1 MSEIKIGEGV
11 SRVESVQIPDKESQ
25 EEGSVTPEMQNGL
38 ASEICAVNEN
48 LQAIDGRI
56 SARAIRLGADA
67 SDIDVANKW
76 VGLDQKK
83 CALQERLRR
92 LAAAGATMM
101 AFSMPAFAQEAPDTD
116 RTIEPTKIAM
126 LQSTAERVNM
136 GDATIHVG
144 SKTVLEKHN
153 ENTSIEGEPQ
163 SKEYVPDIPDDK
175 MEVVRN
181 IPSPDT
187 ALPELTSKTE
197 AGELHSLNSV
207 DLEKLGIDRAILDAM
222 DKVAQA
228 IVGKGVASPEALSAL
243 GDLIKAKQGEIG
255 DSMAEKFVPFYSG
268 GKKIK
273 EAMSGELKEGGS
285 RFVHFLKGLGSVV
298 LDYATFGRGS
308 AALEALAKAK
318 KAVTAADTIENTTEA
333 INLLN
338 YMEKNPGNFSGIM
351 TQLNAFLEHKTIS
364 QQAGE
369 GIEKAIVGESNT
381 HKSLANGKVDRK
393 SSVVESQPKG

>member
-11 SRVESVQIPDKESQ
+11 SRVESMQIPGKESR
-25 EEGSVTPEMQNGL
+25 EEGMVTPEMQSGL
-38 ASEICAVNEN
+38 ASEICAANEN

-56 SARAIRLGADA
+56 SARAIRLGADT
-67 SDIDVANKW
+67 SGIDAANKW

-83 CALQERLRR
+83 YALQERLRR
-92 LAAAGATMM
+92 LATTGATMV

-126 LQSTAERVNM
+126 SQPTAERVNA

-144 SKTVLEKHN
+144 SNAVLEKQN
-153 ENTSIEGEPQ
+153 ESTPIEVEPQ
-163 SKEYVPDIPDDK
+163 SKEYVPDISDDK
-175 MEVVRN
+175 MEVKKN

-197 AGELHSLNSV
+197 KDELHSLSGV
-207 DLEKLGIDRAILDAM
+207 DLEKLGIDRATLDAM
-222 DKVAQA
+222 DKVTQA
-228 IVGKGVASPEALSAL
+228 IIGKGVASPEALSAL
-243 GDLIKAKQGEIG
+243 GDLIKARQGEIG
-255 DSMAEKFVPFYSG
+255 DSMAENFVPFYSG

-273 EAMSGELKEGGS
+273 EALRGELKEGRS

-318 KAVTAADTIENTTEA
+318 KAVTAADTIENTAEA

-338 YMEKNPGNFSGIM
+338 YMEKNPGNLSGIM

-369 GIEKAIVGESNT
+369 GIERAIAGESNT
-381 HKSLANGKVDRK
+381 HKSLANRGVDKK